1 MDGWRQVL
9 KLRATVFRYREPV
22 VAKDDEVKY
31 REKDVTF
38 QRIDE
43 EGKLVD
49 TKWKIPEKEY
59 ELIPADPKETADRW
73 SYLDPET
80 GHQPS
85 TWATGL
91 TLSVSSIS
99 RTSWDARWFNDLIS
113 TRKPPAYSRLKATKI
128 LEPSHYLRFCL
139 HFYLLRSSRLLHLA
153 RCYHVI
159 YGTWTTSDRP

>member
-31 REKDVTF
+31 TEKDVTF

-113 TRKPPAYSRLKATKI
+113 TRKPPAYSFKSNEDFRTFAL
-128 LEPSHYLRFCL
+128 PSFLSSFLSPPVLSLAPSCKMLPCNLWNLDNLR
-139 HFYLLRSSRLLHLA
+139 
-153 RCYHVI
+153 
-159 YGTWTTSDRP
+159 